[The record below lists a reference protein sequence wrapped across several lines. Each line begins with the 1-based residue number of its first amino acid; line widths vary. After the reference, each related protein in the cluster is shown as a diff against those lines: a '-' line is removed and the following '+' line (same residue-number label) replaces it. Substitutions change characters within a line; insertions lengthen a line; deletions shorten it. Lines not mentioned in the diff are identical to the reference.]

1 MRQTSEVS
9 RNLEI
14 KRHSIDIE
22 RFGNVPATNSI
33 GKYRLHPNFQANT
46 RLSQANIIFNRLLT
60 TLKLIEMRNSST
72 STRMTNSTCF
82 ANGSA
87 LPQRRK
93 SREPSS
99 CPLRCVAE
107 KPNVAISTP
116 KSRDSTKKRP
126 PYRVLEPGENVPEPP
141 VHRSIPLGGYLIEPM
156 FGLGTPSS
164 RAAKYGGIYKSNFFV
179 LKDQV
184 FVNDYDAI
192 VACTRDT
199 SLFMARDT
207 FEPSENLFGSDAL
220 FMLDGEDHSRMRG
233 ALAPAFSQ
241 AVFPLYMAGIQRCV
255 RRLWSRAE
263 ETVARR
269 GSVLLDPM
277 FRSHYLAITI
287 EITTGLGDAS
297 EVAAQLRDRI
307 NTAQTMMYGPP
318 FGPLFDRA
326 VRARD
331 EILQILEDVIR
342 RALIEHARTI
352 QRLRA
357 YGDRIAALSARDI
370 AAGEVN
376 VLLVLLASSDLS
388 TEPGAANDGETI
400 ARLARL
406 LVVLWFAGYMTSAAT
421 TSCATFE
428 LGLSSSIRDALYE
441 EQASLDQ
448 HELTYGQVQSQMP
461 LLDAYLTE
469 VLRLHPPIS
478 GIHRKPTRDVAI
490 LGRRVPAGT
499 TIYFELEPSMRDSRL
514 YPNPEQLQIDRF
526 LKRPGVPTPPR
537 ILSFGSPGDVHHCL
551 GSAMS
556 RVMMKATLAVL
567 LREYEMVL
575 DEKQST
581 RYSYIP
587 EDSPSSK
594 VRVRKLRKR

>member
-1 MRQTSEVS
+1 M
-9 RNLEI
+9 
-14 KRHSIDIE
+14 
-22 RFGNVPATNSI
+22 
-33 GKYRLHPNFQANT
+33 
-46 RLSQANIIFNRLLT
+46 
-60 TLKLIEMRNSST
+60 
-72 STRMTNSTCF
+72 
-82 ANGSA
+82 
-87 LPQRRK
+87 
-93 SREPSS
+93 
-99 CPLRCVAE
+99 
-107 KPNVAISTP
+107 
-116 KSRDSTKKRP
+116 
-126 PYRVLEPGENVPEPP
+126 LEPGEEVPEPP
-141 VHRSIPLGGYLIEPM
+141 VHRSIPLGGYLLEPM
-156 FGLGTPSS
+156 FGLSTPSS

-192 VACTRDT
+192 TACSRDT
-199 SLFMARDT
+199 DLFMARDT

-220 FMLDGEDHSRMRG
+220 FMLDGADHSTMRG

-241 AVFPLYMAGIQRCV
+241 AVFPLYMAGVQRCV
-255 RRLWSRAE
+255 RRLWARAE
-263 ETVARR
+263 ETVKQR
-269 GSVLLDPM
+269 GSVLLDPL

-287 EITTGLGDAS
+287 EITTGLDDAS
-297 EVAAQLRDRI
+297 EVAAQLRDKI

-326 VRARD
+326 MRARN

-342 RALIEHARTI
+342 RALVEHARTI

-370 AAGEVN
+370 ATGEVN

-388 TEPGAANDGETI
+388 TEPGAANDSATI

-421 TSCATFE
+421 TSCAAFE
-428 LGLSSSIRDALYE
+428 LGFSPSIHDALYA
-441 EQASLDQ
+441 EQAALDP
-448 HELTYGQVQSQMP
+448 ELTYSQVQSEMP

-469 VLRLHPPIS
+469 VLRMHPPIP

-499 TIYFELEPSMRDSRL
+499 TIYFELEPSMRDPRL

-526 LKRPGVPTPPR
+526 LKRPGVPSPPR
-537 ILSFGSPGDVHHCL
+537 ILSFGPPGDVHHCL

-556 RVMMKATLAVL
+556 RVLMKATLAVL
-567 LREYEMVL
+567 LREYTMVL
-575 DEKQST
+575 DEKQSR

-594 VRVRKLRKR
+594 VRVKELRKR